1 MAKRKIVQIDE
12 SKCDGCGLCVPSCAE
27 GAIQIIDGKAKLVA
41 DIYCDGLGACLGE
54 CPQDAIT
61 IIEREA
67 DLFDEEAAM
76 QQVAR
81 MKAEQAQETAPSRSA
96 PSACAGSCPGSKSQ
110 SLPIAPAG
118 MHPSAAEAGDTPT
131 SESTS
136 QLGNWPLQLHLV
148 SPGASFLQEADL
160 LLVADCVP
168 FALPDFHQR
177 LLRRRPVVI
186 GCPKLDD
193 TNSYVEKLAAIL
205 TASNIK
211 SLTVVHMEVP
221 CCTGLMRIAEAA
233 LQVSGRQTPLED
245 VTISI
250 RGRVV

>member
-1 MAKRKIVQIDE
+1 VAKRKIVQIDE
-12 SKCDGCGLCVPSCAE
+12 SKCNGCGLCVPSCAE

-61 IIEREA
+61 IIERDA
-67 DLFDEEAAM
+67 NPFDEEAAM

-81 MKAEQAQETAPSRSA
+81 MKAEQARETAPSESA
-96 PSACAGSCPGSKSQ
+96 GSVCAGSCPGSLSQ
-110 SLPIAPAG
+110 SLPIVAIGVQPG
-118 MHPSAAEAGDTPT
+118 GSQEHTPT
-131 SESTS
+131 SEAAS
-136 QLGNWPLQLHLV
+136 QLGNWPVQLHLV
-148 SPGASFLQEADL
+148 PPNAPFLQEADL

-168 FALPDFHQR
+168 FALPDFHER

-205 TASNIK
+205 TESNIK

-221 CCTGLMRIAEAA
+221 CCTGLVRIAEAA
-233 LQVSGRQTPLED
+233 RQVAGRQTPLED
-245 VTISI
+245 VTVSI